1 MRIGTGWLCRVAA
14 AFPPL
19 LVKRNATTAKIAAAC
34 GSVKRGRMR
43 RTVLFA
49 VLFAL
54 LFAPSAPAAATQ
66 LMPGV
71 SYQRVLRWTSAG
83 PMVMY
88 VVTAPKPQGL
98 YRLMPLLSNG
108 TIIGRE
114 TVSSMERNAA
124 TQMTTVGVNG
134 DFFSWTG
141 GWPSGLLIRS
151 GVVEHQ
157 SALGRAAVG
166 IDTNATLHAD
176 KVPWFGR
183 WHGPDGVW
191 HPVSQVNEPPRKNA
205 VALFTPVWGGETPVV
220 KGTTIV
226 LEPFPPTAPRQDL
239 VGTIAAVG
247 AGEQTEVPADGAV
260 LVARGT
266 AARPWAALPVGTQVT
281 LRIPLPTDW
290 ASVTDAISSGPTLV
304 KNGKPIFNAGEAL
317 TPVQL
322 RGRDPRT
329 AIGQRADGTI
339 VLVAVDG
346 RRPGWSIGI
355 TNWDLAQTLVRYG
368 CVTGFALD
376 SGGSTTVAFDGKVL
390 NRPSDSYGERPVGE
404 ALVIAYT
411 GVYLPPVAPTLSP
424 NADGVG
430 DIESL
435 PYKVVR
441 PSTVSAKL
449 IGPDGSALELDA
461 GTKEPGRYKLSWDGA
476 GAAEGR
482 YHWNVTATDDLGRV
496 STDDH
501 AFTLDNTLGF
511 LRVGKNARSVGFTLT
526 RDATIRVTVETR
538 SGGILRTVSKGPRA
552 AGKATVRWNGRDGR
566 GKKVRR
572 GTYVVKVS
580 ATSEL
585 GLSQLSA
592 KSALR

>member
-1 MRIGTGWLCRVAA
+1 
-14 AFPPL
+14 
-19 LVKRNATTAKIAAAC
+19 
-34 GSVKRGRMR
+34 MR
-43 RTVLFA
+43 RKVLFA
-49 VLFAL
+49 VIVGL
-54 LFAPSAPAAATQ
+54 LFVPSSPAATTS

-71 SYQRVLRWTSAG
+71 SYQRILRWTAAG

-88 VVTAPKPQGL
+88 IVTAPKPEGL
-98 YRLMPLLSNG
+98 YKLMPLLSNG

-114 TVSSMERNAA
+114 TVSSMQRDVSS
-124 TQMTTVGVNG
+124 QMTTVGVNG

-141 GWPSGLLIRS
+141 GWPSGLLMRS

-166 IDTNATLHAD
+166 IDTSATLHAD
-176 KVPWFGR
+176 RVAWFGR
-183 WHGPDGVW
+183 WHGPDNVW
-191 HPVSQVNEPPRKNA
+191 YPVSQLNEPPRKNA
-205 VALFTPVWGGETPVV
+205 VALFTPVWGGDVPAV
-220 KGTTIV
+220 KGATTIV
-226 LEPFPPTAPRQDL
+226 LQPFPPATPRADL
-239 VGTIAAVG
+239 VGTIVAMAPS
-247 AGEQTEVPADGAV
+247 TLTDVPADGAV

-266 AARPWAALPVGTQVT
+266 SAAPFAALPVGTPIT
-281 LRIPLPTDW
+281 LRIPLPNDW
-290 ASVTDAISSGPTLV
+290 ASVTDAVSAGPTLV

-322 RGRDPRT
+322 HGRDPRT
-329 AIGQRADGTI
+329 AIGQRADGSI
-339 VLVAVDG
+339 VMLAVDG
-346 RRPGWSIGI
+346 RRRGWSIGI
-355 TNWDLAQTLVRYG
+355 TNWDMAQTLVRYG

-411 GVYLPPVAPTLSP
+411 GVYVPPVAPTLSP

-430 DIESL
+430 DVEALS
-435 PYKVVR
+435 YKLVR

-449 IGPDGSALELDA
+449 TGPDGSTRELDTGA
-461 GTKEPGRYKLSWDGA
+461 KAPGRYKLTWDGA
-476 GAAEGR
+476 GAPEGR
-482 YHWNVTATDDLGRV
+482 YHWNVTATDDAGRT

-511 LRVGKNARSVGFTLT
+511 LRVGKNARQIGFTLT

-538 SGGILRTVSKGPRA
+538 SGGILRTVARGPRP
-552 AGKATVRWNGRDGR
+552 AGNVSVRWNGRDGR
-566 GKKVRR
+566 NKRVRR

-580 ATSEL
+580 ATSTL
-585 GLSQLSA
+585 GLTQLSA
-592 KSALR
+592 RSTLR